1 MDSPL
6 PQNNSIFIS
15 AKTGLGLEVL
25 TNRLLELA
33 GWQPGQE
40 TPWLARQR
48 HVDALES
55 AARHLAIAQSHAS
68 QDDRILDLFAEELRL
83 AHEQLGSIV
92 GNMSADD
99 LLGKIF
105 SNFCIGK

>member
-1 MDSPL
+1 
-6 PQNNSIFIS
+6 
-15 AKTGLGLEVL
+15 
-25 TNRLLELA
+25 LA

-83 AHEQLGSIV
+83 SHEQLGSIV

-105 SNFCIGK
+105 SSFCIGK